1 MDDGIF
7 TMNNG
12 TMSGNVARYVGG
24 VCAKNADYTDGVF
37 TMQKGTITGNRAYK
51 NGGAAEVHGVFNWE
65 GGSITGHT
73 LGSGDVIH
81 NDSGYFN
88 NPYHFTA
95 S

>member
-12 TMSGNVARYVGG
+12 TMSGNVARYGGG

-37 TMQKGTITGNRAYK
+37 TMNNGTITGNGATQ
-51 NGGAAEVHGVFNWE
+51 NGKAVSVYGIFYWE
-65 GGSITGHT
+65 GGFITGN
-73 LGSGDVIH
+73 LGNGDVIH
-81 NDSGYFN
+81 KEPSCTFSNTSGN
-88 NPYHFTA
+88 TA